1 MTFLWTVLI
10 SLLPARYRAWSSF
23 DGSDQLRRAALLSGM
38 FQAAVFTFVL
48 IGAFITEAQGIW
60 EQASTVVLNSEKGPM
75 MDPVQVR
82 LTTGT
87 LGVLNFLAQPL
98 HLLYVY
104 LAVEGAV
111 RAFSGF
117 IFSHVLPTLP
127 LWLISL
133 VHDALEAP
141 ARTKRAARLA
151 RDVIEAAPDAS
162 YDLEIRSHLPKTWTP
177 YIGIQ
182 YRGELYVLAGEEN
195 ASGSHSHVY
204 RLRRNPQGSLMA
216 VTCRYVPEADAA
228 ESFRVIRAIHN

>member
-87 LGVLNFLAQPL
+87 LGVLNFLAQPM

-127 LWLISL
+127 LWLI
-133 VHDALEAP
+133 
-141 ARTKRAARLA
+141 
-151 RDVIEAAPDAS
+151 
-162 YDLEIRSHLPKTWTP
+162 
-177 YIGIQ
+177 
-182 YRGELYVLAGEEN
+182 
-195 ASGSHSHVY
+195 
-204 RLRRNPQGSLMA
+204 
-216 VTCRYVPEADAA
+216 
-228 ESFRVIRAIHN
+228 